1 MSMPT
6 SASRQCPCRGG
17 LKRFFSRLFGRA
29 EPPRPSARPDREF
42 EIGEPENG
50 RPITTQEAVDLASE
64 DSFPASDPPSFTG
77 GIT

>member
-6 SASRQCPCRGG
+6 SASRQCSCLDG
-17 LKRFFSRLFGRA
+17 LKRFLARLFGKT
-29 EPPRPSARPDREF
+29 EPRRD
-42 EIGEPENG
+42 IGEPEDG
-50 RPITTQEAVDLASE
+50 RPITTQEAVDVASE

>member
-6 SASRQCPCRGG
+6 SASSRCSRLDG
-17 LKRFFSRLFGRA
+17 LKRFFARLFGKA
-29 EPPRPSARPDREF
+29 EPPRPPTGADRGRD
-42 EIGEPENG
+42 IGEPENG
-50 RPITTQEAVDLASE
+50 RPITTQEAVDVASE